1 MLQLSQFFLTM
12 NSDWLTRTF
21 LGNTTEQFLWFF
33 GVLLAGIAFRT
44 LIAYLFSQVLFEV
57 LKKHSKEIG
66 SQKLVE
72 LLKRPFGFFV
82 IVSTLYFAF
91 SFLSF
96 PVEWQIGPSH
106 HFGIRMFLQRM
117 FQIFLIIS
125 FTWIVLRIIDFIG
138 LILQQKASKT
148 DSRMDD
154 QIVPFVKE
162 GLKISITIISLFFIL
177 GAVFKLNITSLIAG
191 LGIGGLAVALAAKE
205 SLENLLGS
213 FTIFFDKP
221 FVIGDFVEVDGVK
234 GHVEKIGFRSTRIR
248 TVEKSFLT
256 VPNKKM
262 VDSILDNITLKTM
275 QRIRMVFSISW
286 DTEPQKIEHLILK
299 IGDFLEEQTDI
310 SKDYTVKFFEI
321 NNNGGFEILVVYFV
335 NTPSYEV
342 SLDVKQKVNFKVLE
356 ILKEEEIGLMLNN
369 FFSSTNGDKK

>member
-1 MLQLSQFFLTM
+1 MDMDT
-12 NSDWLTRTF
+12 DWLTRTF
-21 LGNTTEQFLWFF
+21 LGNTVEQFLWFF
-33 GVLLAGIAFRT
+33 GILLAGIAFRT
-44 LIAYLFSQVLFEV
+44 FIAYLFSRFLFEV

-72 LLKRPFGFFV
+72 LLKNPFGLFV

-91 SFLSF
+91 SCLSF

-106 HFGIRMFLQRM
+106 HFGIRMFLQRV

-148 DSRMDD
+148 DNRMDD

-162 GLKISITIISLFFIL
+162 GLKISISIISLFFIL

-275 QRIRMVFSISW
+275 QRVRMVFSISY
-286 DTEPQKIEHLILK
+286 DTPPQKIELLIMK
-299 IGDFLEEQTDI
+299 INLFLDEQKEI
-310 SKDYTVKFFEI
+310 AKDYKAKFFEI
-321 NNNGGFEILVVYFV
+321 NNNGGFEILVIYFV
-335 NTPSYEV
+335 DTPSYDI
-342 SLDVKQKVNFKVLE
+342 SLDVKQVVNFKVLE
-356 ILKEEEIGLMLNN
+356 ILKEEGIGLMVNN
-369 FFSSTNGDKK
+369 YFTPTNADKK

>member
-1 MLQLSQFFLTM
+1 MDM
-12 NSDWLTRTF
+12 DADWLTRTF
-21 LGNTTEQFLWFF
+21 LGNTVEQILWFF
-33 GVLLAGIAFRT
+33 GILLAGIAFRT
-44 LIAYLFSQVLFEV
+44 IIAYVFSRFLFEV

-82 IVSTLYFAF
+82 IISTLYFAF
-91 SFLSF
+91 NCLSF
-96 PVEWQIGPSH
+96 PAQWEIGPAH
-106 HFGIRMFLQRM
+106 LFGIRMFLQRT
-117 FQIFLIIS
+117 FQVFLIVS

-138 LILQQKASKT
+138 LILHHKAIITQNK
-148 DSRMDD
+148 MDD

-162 GLKISITIISLFFIL
+162 GIKISIAVISLFFIL

-191 LGIGGLAVALAAKE
+191 LGIGGLAIALAAKE

-221 FVIGDFVEVDGVK
+221 FTVGDFVDVAGVK

-262 VDSILDNITLKTM
+262 VDSVLDNITLKTM
-275 QRIRMVFSISW
+275 QRIRMNLAISLETPA
-286 DTEPQKIEHLILK
+286 DKIQGL
-299 IGDFLEEQTDI
+299 I
-310 SKDYTVKFFEI
+310 SKINSFLVQQNEITNDFTVKFFEI
-321 NNNGGFEILVVYFV
+321 NNTIGFEILIIYFV
-335 NTPSYEV
+335 NTTSYDESLEV
-342 SLDVKQKVNFKVLE
+342 KEKVNFKLLE
-356 ILKEEEIGLMLNN
+356 ILKEEEINLTINN
-369 FFSSTNGDKK
+369 YFSSTNGDKK

>member
-1 MLQLSQFFLTM
+1 M
-12 NSDWLTRTF
+12 NLDWLTRTF

-33 GVLLAGIAFRT
+33 SVLLAGIAFRT
-44 LIAYLFSQVLFEV
+44 FIAYLFSRFLFEV

-72 LLKRPFGFFV
+72 LLKNPFGFFV

-96 PVEWQIGPSH
+96 PVEWKIGPAH
-106 HFGIRMFLQRM
+106 HFGIRMFLQRI

-138 LILQQKASKT
+138 LILQQKALGT
-148 DSRMDD
+148 ANRMDD

-191 LGIGGLAVALAAKE
+191 LGIGGLAIALAAKE

-262 VDSILDNITLKTM
+262 VDSVLDNITLKTM
-275 QRIRMVFSISW
+275 QRIRMIFSISSV
-286 DTEPQKIEHLILK
+286 TPPQKIENLLSK
-299 IGDFLEEQTDI
+299 ISKFLEDQIEI

-335 NTPSYEV
+335 NTPAYDI
-342 SLDVKQKVNFKVLE
+342 SLDIKQIVNFKVLE
-356 ILKEEEIGLMLNN
+356 ILKEEEIGLMVNN
-369 FFSSTNGDKK
+369 YFSSTNADKK